1 MVASWAVGIVALLCL
16 SGLFAIAHLGDSVQR
31 GWQDTR
37 LRATIYALTLAV
49 YCTSWT
55 FYGSVGFAA
64 SNGYDFLAI
73 YFGPILVIGFG
84 WRFVQRIVRL
94 AKTQNILSI
103 ADFTAARYGKN
114 ARVAAIVAL
123 IAVIGTIPYIALQLK
138 AISSS
143 LKTAIDPL
151 GEKLAS
157 ETFPLFGDMALVVAV
172 VLALFT
178 TTFGARQID
187 SREHHSGLM
196 FAIAVES
203 LVKLIAFLGVGFFVV
218 YGMFG
223 GFSGLN
229 AALGLR
235 PDIIPL
241 EARSGGILSIVTMTL
256 LSASI
261 ILLLPRQFHVLIVEN
276 RNEQDIK
283 QSAWMFPL
291 YLILINIFVAPIV
304 LASDLIFPPGMID
317 RDMAVLALPLKAG
330 SEFFAL
336 LAFVGGFSAATA
348 MVIVE
353 CVALGTMVSNDLIMP
368 LILRLSSRA
377 TTRLADDSHAGDLG
391 NRILLIRRLAIL
403 VVIFCGYQYF
413 RVTEQVAL
421 ASIGLISFSAI
432 AQIAPSFFGGML
444 WRRANARGATA
455 GMVSGF
461 AIWAYTLAIPNIATP
476 GSALYPLVE
485 HGPFGLEFLKP
496 TALFGL
502 NMPFIAHG
510 ALLSLVVNIVFF
522 VGFSFSR
529 QPKPIERLQASL
541 FVSPD
546 RPLIIR
552 NFRFR
557 RASVTIGELKSVVS
571 RYLGVERTE
580 VAFANAPGF
589 AGDPAQDK
597 DEAGLAILRFAEHQL
612 ASAIGAASS
621 RRVLSMLLSRSNV
634 SRSEAL
640 RLLDDASAA
649 MQHNRDLLQHALD
662 HARQGVTV
670 FDANLRLL
678 LWNQEFQSLFLLPDS
693 MMRIG
698 TSLESIV
705 TYNAE
710 RGLYGTGRT
719 ERLTA
724 RRLESF
730 VNDRDPVRVRLFPD
744 ERTVEIRSAH
754 LPDGGIVTT
763 YTDITDTVRAEEAL
777 AASNESLEGRVRER
791 TMELLRLNDELSRAK
806 AAADDAN
813 LSKTKFLAAASH
825 DILQPLNAAR
835 LYASSL
841 IERDQRDGTPDLALS
856 LATSLEAVE
865 DILMTLLDISRLDAG
880 AMRAEITS
888 FRLADVFSGI
898 KTDLEPMAREKHI
911 DLTFVPTSLSV
922 KSDRRLLRR
931 LIQNLVSNAIK
942 YTPTGRVLVGVRRRK
957 TKLRLEVWDTGVG
970 IPLSQQKLVFDEF
983 QRLDDGAKLAR
994 GLGLGLSIVE
1004 RIARLLRH
1012 PLKLQSEVGK
1022 GSVFSIEIPI
1032 SQAVPE
1038 MRISQDMPT
1047 LSTPLAG
1054 MAILAI
1060 DNEPTILDAMERL
1073 LKGWGCD
1080 VLLAANLKN
1089 AREVVADFTSGPDII
1104 IADYHLDDGA
1114 TGLEAIT
1121 ALREEHS
1128 KDYPAILVTADRSQ
1142 LVREEADALRV
1153 TVLHKP
1159 LKPAAL
1165 RALLAQWRSKT
1176 DVSKAAE

>member
-1 MVASWAVGIVALLCL
+1 MVASWTVGIVALIYL
-16 SGLFAIAHLGDSVQR
+16 SGLFAIAHLGDTVQR

-73 YFGPILVIGFG
+73 YVGPVLLIGFG
-84 WRFVQRIVRL
+84 WRFVQRVARL
-94 AKTQNILSI
+94 AKSQNILSV
-103 ADFTAARYGKN
+103 ADFVAARYGKN

-138 AISSS
+138 AIASSI
-143 LKTAIDPL
+143 KTAIDPT
-151 GEKLAS
+151 GEHLPTES
-157 ETFPLFGDMALVVAV
+157 FPLFGDMALVVAIM
-172 VLALFT
+172 LALFT

-196 FAIAVES
+196 FAIAMES
-203 LVKLIAFLGVGFFVV
+203 LVKLVAFLGVGIFVV

-223 GFSGLN
+223 GFDALK
-229 AALGLR
+229 AALALR
-235 PDIIPL
+235 PDVPSL
-241 EARSGGILSIVTMTL
+241 EVRSGGWISILTMTL

-261 ILLLPRQFHVLIVEN
+261 ILLLPRQFHVTIVEN
-276 RNEQDIK
+276 RNERDIK

-291 YLILINIFVAPIV
+291 YLILINLFVAPIV
-304 LASDLIFPPGMID
+304 LASDLIFPSGAVD
-317 RDMAVLALPLKAG
+317 RDMAVLALPLHGG

-353 CVALGTMVSNDLIMP
+353 CVALGTMVSNDLIIP
-368 LILRLSSRA
+368 LLLRISSRVA
-377 TTRLADDSHAGDLG
+377 TLLSNDSHAGDLG
-391 NRILLIRRLAIL
+391 NRILLIRRIAIIL
-403 VVIFCGYQYF
+403 VIFLGYQYF
-413 RVTEQVAL
+413 RVAGQAAL

-432 AQIAPSFFGGML
+432 AQIAPAFFGGMF
-444 WRRANARGATA
+444 WRGATARGATA
-455 GMVSGF
+455 GLTAGF
-461 AIWAYTLAIPNIATP
+461 VMWAYTLALPNLATP
-476 GSALYPLVE
+476 DSLLFSFVADGL
-485 HGPFGLEFLKP
+485 FGFAFLKP

-502 NMPFIAHG
+502 DLPFIAHG
-510 ALLSLVVNIVFF
+510 VLSSLLINCVAFI
-522 VGFSFSR
+522 GFSLLEK
-529 QPKPIERLQASL
+529 PTPIERLQASL

-580 VAFANAPGF
+580 IAFANAPGF
-589 AGDPAQDK
+589 AGDSAQDQE
-597 DEAGLAILRFAEHQL
+597 EAGLPILRFAEYQL

-649 MQHNRDLLQHALD
+649 MQQNRDLLQHALD

-678 LWNQEFQSLFLLPDS
+678 LWNNEFQTLFSLPDS

-698 TSLESIV
+698 TSLEAIV

-710 RGLYGTGRT
+710 RGLYGAGRV
-719 ERLTA
+719 EKLRA
-724 RRLESF
+724 NRLESF
-730 VNDRDPVRVRLFPD
+730 VNDHDPVRVRLYPD

-763 YTDITDTVRAEEAL
+763 YTDITDSVHAEEAL
-777 AASNESLEGRVRER
+777 ASANESLEARVRER

-835 LYASSL
+835 LYASSV
-841 IERDQRDGTPDLALS
+841 IERDQKQGAPELAQS

-880 AMRAEITS
+880 AMKAEITS
-888 FRLADVFSGI
+888 FRLADIFSAL
-898 KTDLEPMAREKHI
+898 KTDLEPMAREKGI
-911 DLTFVPTSLSV
+911 TLTFVPTSLAV

-931 LIQNLVSNAIK
+931 LIQNLASNAIK
-942 YTPTGRVLVGVRRRK
+942 YTPSGRVLIGVRRRK
-957 TKLRLEVWDTGVG
+957 GRVRLEVWDTGVG

-983 QRLDDGAKLAR
+983 QRLDDGVKLAR

-1004 RIARLLRH
+1004 RLARLLRH
-1012 PLKLQSEVGK
+1012 PVKLQSEVGK
-1022 GSVFSIEIPI
+1022 GSMFSVEMPI
-1032 SQAVPE
+1032 SLTAIEARAVP
-1038 MRISQDMPT
+1038 DTPT
-1047 LSTPLAG
+1047 VSAPLAG
-1054 MAILAI
+1054 MAILVI
-1060 DNEPTILDAMERL
+1060 DNEPAILDAMDKL
-1073 LKGWGCD
+1073 LRGWGCD
-1080 VLLAANLKN
+1080 VRIAADLASV
-1089 AREVVADFTSGPDII
+1089 RDVAMQFNDGIDVM

-1114 TGLEAIT
+1114 TGLDAIA
-1121 ALREEHS
+1121 ALRDQYG
-1128 KDYPAILVTADRSQ
+1128 KDTPAILITADRSQ
-1142 LVREEADALRV
+1142 LVRDEADAKTV
-1153 TVLHKP
+1153 TILHKP
-1159 LKPAAL
+1159 LKPASL
-1165 RALLAQWRSKT
+1165 RALLAQWRAKFGR
-1176 DVSKAAE
+1176 AAAL